1 MATLVGD
8 CEWRS
13 AITVLQ
19 SKEPAFDS
27 DALLYFV
34 FMSAVETRL
43 DADDDHD
50 GDDDDDD
57 YDNDDDDYN
66 VEMFMLQDTAH
77 CDFSS

>member
-1 MATLVGD
+1 
-8 CEWRS
+8 
-13 AITVLQ
+13 
-19 SKEPAFDS
+19 
-27 DALLYFV
+27 
-34 FMSAVETRL
+34 MSAVETRL